1 MKAQLLFW
9 MAVLLLAEPA
19 SAQPIQFDI
28 APAILATGGPAY
40 GVAVA
45 DYDGDGLDDLYIAA
59 LQNGSKLFR
68 NTGGGT
74 FEDVTETAGVRVAG
88 EAVNPLW
95 GDIDNDG
102 HPDLFVG
109 VRSYSGKSS
118 KLFQNQGDGTFADI
132 TGTSGIDTTL
142 IVGTA
147 AFGDYDGDG
156 RLDLFVATRDSYD
169 RLYRNTGEAGS
180 LFEDVAGDVNVLG
193 FPESIAMQATW
204 SDYDRDGMLD
214 LFAVHDGNLVSR
226 LYRQTNGHPRFQHQ
240 IGTTGLA
247 VARSAMGVAWG
258 DYDND
263 GWMDVY
269 VTNIAEANLFRN
281 RGDGS
286 FEDVTAASGAGRNGM
301 AWGAVFADFDNDGD
315 LDLFAGNTF
324 GYDSSPSMLYE
335 NEGGIFM
342 DRAAS
347 AGAALRVNV
356 FGVAASDVDQDG
368 RMDLIVGNEGGQNVL
383 LLNRTEPAGAW
394 VQLHL
399 IGASSNRMAIG
410 ARIRAV
416 AGGVEHH
423 RAVDGGSSYASQSS
437 PTLHVGLGLATRVDT
452 LQVIWTDGEVQT
464 FTDLPA
470 NTRYTLA
477 QGGAVNV
484 GAERE
489 PATAFGLSLYP
500 NPVSDRATL
509 TFSLENPAPVTVELV
524 DVLGRRLRTWAPGT
538 LPAGAYQ
545 IAIDRAG
552 LPAGLYLIRWRA
564 GDVVAVRTLLVR

>member
-1 MKAQLLFW
+1 MITHLPCW
-9 MAVLLLAEPA
+9 VAVLLVVNSA
-19 SAQPIQFDI
+19 SAQSIQFEP
-28 APAILATGGPAY
+28 APANLATGGPAY

-45 DYDGDGLDDLYIAA
+45 DYDGDGQDDLYIAA
-59 LQNGSKLFR
+59 LQGGSKLFR
-68 NTGGGT
+68 TTGNWT
-74 FEDVTETAGVRVAG
+74 FEDVTTSAGVTVAG

-118 KLFQNQGDGTFADI
+118 KLFLNRGDGTFADI
-132 TGTSGIDTTL
+132 TVASGIDTTL

-169 RLYRNTGEAGS
+169 RLYRNTGENGP
-180 LFEDVAGDVNVLG
+180 LFEDVAGEVNVLG
-193 FPESIAMQATW
+193 FPQSIAMQATW
-204 SDYDRDGMLD
+204 TDYDQDGMLD

-247 VARSAMGVAWG
+247 VSRSAMGVAWG

-263 GWMDVY
+263 GWDDVY

-281 RGDGS
+281 RGDGT

-301 AWGAVFADFDNDGD
+301 AWGTVFADFDNDGD

-324 GYDSSPSMLYE
+324 GYDASPAMLYE
-335 NEGGIFM
+335 NEGGIFT
-342 DRAAS
+342 DRAAA

-356 FGVAASDVDQDG
+356 FGVATGDFDQDG
-368 RMDLIVGNEGGQNVL
+368 RIDLVVANEGGQNAL
-383 LLNRTEPAGAW
+383 LLNKTAPAGAW
-394 VQLHL
+394 LQLHL
-399 IGASSNRMAIG
+399 IGETANHMAIG
-410 ARIRAV
+410 ARIRVV
-416 AGGVEHH
+416 AAGVGHQ
-423 RAVDGGSSYASQSS
+423 RTVDGGSSYASQSS
-437 PTLHVGLGLATRVDT
+437 PTLHVGLGEADRVDT
-452 LQVIWTDGEVQT
+452 LQVIWTDGSVQT
-464 FTDLPA
+464 LTDLPA

-484 GAERE
+484 SAERE
-489 PATAFGLSLYP
+489 STATFALSLYP
-500 NPVSDRATL
+500 NPVVDRATL
-509 TFSLENPAPVTVELV
+509 TFSLDKSAPVTVELV
-524 DVLGRRLRTWAPGT
+524 DVLGRRLRTWSPGT
-538 LPAGAYQ
+538 LSAGAHQ

-552 LPAGLYLIRWRA
+552 LPAGVYLIRWRA
-564 GDVVAVRTLLVR
+564 GASTVTRTVLIV